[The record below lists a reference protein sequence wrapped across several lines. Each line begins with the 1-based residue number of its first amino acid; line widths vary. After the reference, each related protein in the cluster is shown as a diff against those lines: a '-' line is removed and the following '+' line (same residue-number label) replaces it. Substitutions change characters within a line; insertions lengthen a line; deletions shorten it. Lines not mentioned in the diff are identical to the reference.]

1 MKKILST
8 VVSVA
13 MLLSMTA
20 CDFLPNKEET
30 PSEVNTGICTVNDF
44 ESNEEFNLIRL
55 FGVLGTVTQ
64 NTEAEY
70 VKSGVSS
77 AKVVVE
83 SDPYKAGSPY
93 IEQAFELKKKGV
105 DYRNFSDVAA
115 VSMDVYNATGGETRM
130 GLQLTY
136 KYSNGTRKNFDLQEG
151 WNTIRF
157 SVKREYIPQY
167 TDAYDV
173 TAPFVEG
180 LKIMFERGEEDGVY
194 YLDNLKLYKT
204 EKSYSPVTMS
214 LKENEICS
222 FDQDW
227 QVELLEPEGRPE
239 VLASYTRVTDVTATG
254 SGSSVRVEAPGSA
267 SNLESWPGIF
277 LCRDMTALVP
287 WAEYPDD
294 AYLCFDVYAPK
305 ENGLGSVWLS
315 MYSGAQ
321 RYFVTEELIVSPGAW
336 TTYRFSVK
344 DMNTHWSNPNNKKYN
359 VATTTGITMRWAEH
373 TGSTCIVY
381 FDNFRMEFSK

>member
-20 CDFLPNKEET
+20 CDFLPNKDEN

-115 VSMDVYNATGGETRM
+115 VSMDVYNATGGETRI

-136 KYSNGTRKNFDLQEG
+136 KYSNGRERILTCKRAGIPFGSPSRESTFLNIPTR
-151 WNTIRF
+151 
-157 SVKREYIPQY
+157 
-167 TDAYDV
+167 
-173 TAPFVEG
+173 
-180 LKIMFERGEEDGVY
+180 
-194 YLDNLKLYKT
+194 
-204 EKSYSPVTMS
+204 
-214 LKENEICS
+214 
-222 FDQDW
+222 
-227 QVELLEPEGRPE
+227 
-239 VLASYTRVTDVTATG
+239 
-254 SGSSVRVEAPGSA
+254 
-267 SNLESWPGIF
+267 
-277 LCRDMTALVP
+277 
-287 WAEYPDD
+287 
-294 AYLCFDVYAPK
+294 
-305 ENGLGSVWLS
+305 
-315 MYSGAQ
+315 
-321 RYFVTEELIVSPGAW
+321 
-336 TTYRFSVK
+336 TT
-344 DMNTHWSNPNNKKYN
+344 
-359 VATTTGITMRWAEH
+359 
-373 TGSTCIVY
+373 
-381 FDNFRMEFSK
+381 